1 MRNQSLA
8 PAIARELLDGL
19 RRPVSMGLMSAASA
33 RKTLARIDSSSDIW
47 SGSGELAMLLGLDIW
62 LRLSFEK

>member
-1 MRNQSLA
+1 
-8 PAIARELLDGL
+8 
-19 RRPVSMGLMSAASA
+19 MSAASA